1 MNDNFSFDLGLARI
15 IIFSLF
21 PIGIDCFKNKQVNAY
36 IKSRFILYY
45 IIGFLLLISIWFI
58 GNEFIQCGYL

>member
-21 PIGIDCFKNKQVNAY
+21 PIGIDCFKKQA
-36 IKSRFILYY
+36 S
-45 IIGFLLLISIWFI
+45 
-58 GNEFIQCGYL
+58 

>member
-21 PIGIDCFKNKQVNAY
+21 PIGIDCFKKQV
-36 IKSRFILYY
+36 S
-45 IIGFLLLISIWFI
+45 
-58 GNEFIQCGYL
+58 